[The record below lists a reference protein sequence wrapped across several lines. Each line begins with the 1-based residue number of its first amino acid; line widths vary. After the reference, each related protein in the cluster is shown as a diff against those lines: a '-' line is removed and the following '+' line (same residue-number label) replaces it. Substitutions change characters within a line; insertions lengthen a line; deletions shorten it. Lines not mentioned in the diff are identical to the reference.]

1 MNLYVHSGGINMNIK
16 LKKVISTI
24 LSLVMV
30 IGMFAGLGNTPVSA
44 KDDCGYNSNGS
55 VSRLLEAGIDAEAG
69 QVFSIS
75 SQQDLIA
82 LADYINDGGNSEGVT
97 FYISK
102 DIDLTDV
109 MWIPIGA
116 KESCSFKGIFDGC
129 GFAVLNLTATADSAN
144 DVALFGFVEGADA
157 VVKNVGVMGTI
168 SGGST
173 LAGIAANVY
182 GASIVNSWN
191 AIDVSGSTNIGGIV
205 GEMSGGRIENC
216 CNYGYI
222 EGGSNAGA
230 IAGKVSNSAVIEY
243 SYYVYYSA
251 DKACGSISSNSSST
265 VYRFA
270 SSSTEVL
277 TEKKLTVDNKTTD
290 NLVVLLNEWVDMQS
304 NKLNYREWVYDTSE
318 SGNKRVDGRYP
329 SHKYPGYIEIKDSM
343 YTASATM
350 TKLYELYQSAASGEY
365 YSISSAKELYY
376 FAEYVNA
383 GYNTQGVTFFLDADI
398 VIGSG
403 VDSVDQIH
411 WTPAGEKSSL
421 AFRGVFDGQGYII
434 SGTLIDGTDDLGLF
448 GYIDDENAVVKNV
461 GVANFIITGNDRIGG
476 IAGNLINGSIIN
488 CWFDGKITADDRIG
502 GIVGNVENGRIYNC
516 VNYAPVVGNTG
527 VGGIA
532 GDTNSSTIIKYCYYS
547 NNNATGC
554 GDSDGTT
561 SAVLTF
567 NESGSDFELERPVSI
582 GGNAAVKLLNAL
594 NNWVNIS
601 APDKTYRNWKLDT
614 SAESV
619 LRVGGK
625 HPTHLFP
632 GDNSGLKRVDEP
644 FTESDDQSNPY
655 NVHYSETATMTELY
669 ESNSNGIKGGHYSI
683 SSGAEMDLFSKYINA
698 GHTSSDMVFY
708 LTDDI
713 TITAQCAAYGPDGW
727 MPIGRDANLTDPNT
741 YVKSFRGTFDGCG
754 YTVYGLTIT
763 KNEADDAGLFG
774 HVDKGVIKNVGVV
787 GAIVA
792 ENKVGGLAATVEDS
806 TIINCWTAVSIQAE
820 DRIGGICGR
829 INDTDIINCVSYGE
843 MLAYGGSSSA
853 VAGGTVGVATGTCNI
868 EHCYYM
874 ETTFNEAYQEI
885 GPNVTVDA
893 LYFTYSYQ
901 NDEYVCT
908 LSNAAVIEDVSTTNL
923 LTALNAW
930 VHTQN
935 NGLYCAWYCS
945 PILLSVGSISG
956 HFPKLMNPELT
967 DSTENKD
974 YVGDYTATCTMSDL
988 YSTRSDGIEGCA
1000 YSINGLADLEAFQ
1013 KYVNEGYKTSGIIF
1027 FMTRSIDMSSSY
1039 SADTGRS
1046 WTPIGNA
1053 DEPFTGI
1060 FDGQGYIIKYLYINT
1075 TDDDQA
1081 LFGHVSGTSSVI
1093 KNLGL
1098 CGTVMGDNNSAGLVG
1113 DFNFGTIANCWVN
1126 CEVTSLDG
1134 NAGGIVGGANMGT
1147 IVNCTSYGIVAN
1159 GKAFGAIAGYAV
1171 GTTMKY
1177 CYYLYA
1183 SCQKAYSPGSVVDE
1197 QGVQYFN
1204 GTSAACIMHE
1214 KINVEGTET
1223 RNVLSALKLYVDA
1236 HPETN
1241 YCYWAVGNT
1250 EEYLL
1255 LGIAGYPVLLTADG
1269 NLGDNIL
1276 SEVLAYYNGK
1286 EYTSLVKAVNDA
1298 NDNPDGGD
1306 VILARNVI
1314 LQNREDIAPD
1324 ENVRI
1329 VTGDYTLDFKSEVK
1343 VHSMQQLVGVFIVNK
1358 DGGRLSTWDSE
1369 TNAYKLF
1376 MYAKKDADPSCNSE
1390 IYGVQSLTFIS
1401 SEVKGDYPYAYNLT
1415 LQDGEFIV
1423 NSTLDSG
1430 NPHKIPAGS
1439 TITIDT
1445 RATFNVSSNARI
1457 RTTGGNSEILNG
1469 GKVKIGNA
1477 TLNTNGG
1484 RRMVG
1489 VFEDDGGVVS
1499 LPYVY
1504 RDGYTLRGWSDGIN
1518 LYPAGS
1524 KADIKTATT
1533 LTAQWKIGDGGDPYP
1548 GDDYYTDQD
1557 DPVYSIPITVIQSE
1571 GGTITPDTIYA
1582 AKGENMSFSFTP
1594 KSGYYIKNVLI
1605 DGESVTLDEDNIY
1618 YMVSISR
1625 PHTIVALFAPL
1636 TNGEYYNWSNPFED
1650 IKSGDW
1656 CYDYVR
1662 YVSSAGLFNGTSA
1675 TTFSP
1680 NKAMTRDMV
1689 VVVLWRLSG
1698 CPVVPDNGVI
1708 FSDIPKTSYAYDAV
1722 RWANQFG
1729 IVNGFGDGR
1738 FGYGRAVTRE
1748 QLVTFLFRYAKNYAG
1763 DNVAAYDNV
1772 NILGYSDVLQISKGM
1787 TQPFQWGIG
1796 SGIVNGTSATT
1807 LSPKAQTTRAQV
1819 AAILSRYCNT
1829 FFLSVPVINTDK
1841 I

>member
-1 MNLYVHSGGINMNIK
+1 MYIYAHSGGINMNIR
-16 LKKVISTI
+16 LKKAISTI

-30 IGMFAGLGNTPVSA
+30 IGMFAGLGITPASA
-44 KDDCGYNSNGS
+44 KDDCGYTSNGS

-82 LADYINDGGNSEGVT
+82 LADYINYGGNSEGVT

-157 VVKNVGVMGTI
+157 VVKNVGVMGTVN
-168 SGGST
+168 GGST
-173 LAGIAANVY
+173 LAGIAANVE

-191 AIDVSGSTNIGGIV
+191 AVDVSGSSNVGGIV

-222 EGGSNAGA
+222 EGNSNAGA

-251 DKACGSISSNSSST
+251 DTACGSISSNSSST

-290 NLVVLLNEWVDMQS
+290 DLVVLLNEWVDMQS

-318 SGNKRVDGRYP
+318 SGHKRVDGRYP
-329 SHKYPGYIEIKDSM
+329 SHKYPGYFDIVDSL
-343 YTASATM
+343 YTPTSTM
-350 TKLYELYQSAASGEY
+350 TALYESGQNAQNGGF
-365 YSISSAKELYY
+365 YSIADGKELYY
-376 FAEYVNA
+376 LAEYVNA
-383 GYNTQGVTFFLDADI
+383 GYLTEGATFFLVNDISVQEGSASVIQGEWTSIGAD
-398 VIGSG
+398 
-403 VDSVDQIH
+403 DD
-411 WTPAGEKSSL
+411 TP
-421 AFRGVFDGQGYII
+421 FRGVFDGQGYVIT
-434 SGTLIDGTDDLGLF
+434 GLIATRGSHIGLF
-448 GYIDDENAVVKNV
+448 GFVDSANSVIKNV
-461 GVANFIITGNDRIGG
+461 GANGIFTANDNVGG
-476 IAGNLINGSIIN
+476 IASDLVSGSVSN
-488 CWFDGKITADDRIG
+488 CWFSGSISSDNAVG
-502 GIVGNVENGRIYNC
+502 GIVGSCDNGRITNC
-516 VNYAPVVGNTG
+516 CCFCEVTGGNRTG
-527 VGGIA
+527 AIV
-532 GDTNSSTIIKYCYYS
+532 GDTSAASIIKFCYYS
-547 NNNATGC
+547 ANNIAAV
-554 GDSDGTT
+554 GDDRGTVSVVT
-561 SAVLTF
+561 TYTV
-567 NESGSDFELERPVSI
+567 SGTDYTLDRSI
-582 GGNAAVKLLNAL
+582 SVGNNPTVKLLNAL
-594 NNWVNIS
+594 NHWVS
-601 APDKTYRNWKLDT
+601 DLAPDNTYRHWKIDD
-614 SAESV
+614 SADS
-619 LRVGGK
+619 LARILGK

-632 GDNSGLKRVDEP
+632 GDNSGLKQVDEP
-644 FTESDDQSNPY
+644 EDNINGEKNPY
-655 NVHYSETATMTELY
+655 SVRYLETATMTELY
-669 ESNSNGIKGGHYSI
+669 NSGIDGIAGGHYSI
-683 SSGAEMDLFSKYINA
+683 SSGDELEYLGKYVNS
-698 GHTSSDMVFY
+698 GHSTRNITFY
-708 LTDDI
+708 LTTDVSIVLQSMGNDNE
-713 TITAQCAAYGPDGW
+713 GW
-727 MPIGRDANLTDPNT
+727 QPIGKDAKLTDGST
-741 YVKSFRGTFDGCG
+741 YFRAFRGTFDGCG
-754 YTVYGLTIT
+754 FTVYGMFIS
-763 KNEADDAGLFG
+763 KNEADEVGLFG
-774 HVDKGVIKNVGVV
+774 QLQNATIKNVGVV
-787 GAIVA
+787 GDIVA
-792 ENKVGGLAATVEDS
+792 ELKCGGICGEAEDS
-806 TIINCWTAVSIQAE
+806 LIYNCWTAVNIQSE
-820 DRIGGICGR
+820 EETGGIAGE
-829 INDTDIINCVSYGE
+829 IHDTDIINCVGYGAI
-843 MLAYGGSSSA
+843 LCYGGIT
-853 VAGGTVGVATGTCNI
+853 TVGGGIVGEAFGTCNLTN
-868 EHCYYM
+868 CYYLK
-874 ETTFNEAYQEI
+874 ETTKDPYAKISNKTNEDII
-885 GPNVTVDA
+885 G
-893 LYFTYSYQ
+893 FTYGFIG
-901 NDEYVCT
+901 DDYVCS
-908 LSNAAVIEDVSTTNL
+908 LDKAAQIEEMTTTNL

-930 VHTQN
+930 VVAQD
-935 NGLYCAWYCS
+935 NGLYSGWKNSTAM
-945 PILLSVGSISG
+945 ISVNGATG
-956 HFPKLMNPELT
+956 HYPVLMPPNEYES
-967 DSTENKD
+967 DFNED
-974 YVGDYTATCTMSDL
+974 YEGDYEATCSISDL
-988 YSTRSDGIEGCA
+988 YSTRTDGTKGCC
-1000 YSINGLADLEAFQ
+1000 YSINSLEDLEVFQ
-1013 KYVNEGYKTSGIIF
+1013 KYVKEGYATEDIIF
-1027 FMTRSIDMSSSY
+1027 FLTRDIDMSQKY
-1039 SADTGRS
+1039 SVDSERS
-1046 WTPIGNA
+1046 WTPIGDFEN
-1053 DEPFTGI
+1053 PFKGI
-1060 FDGQGYIIKYLYINT
+1060 FDGQGYTIKYLYINST
-1075 TDDDQA
+1075 AEDQG
-1081 LFGHVSGTSSVI
+1081 LFGHITGTKSLV
-1093 KNLGL
+1093 KNLGVS
-1098 CGTVMGDNNSAGLVG
+1098 GVVKADVNAGSICG
-1113 DFNFGTIANCWVN
+1113 DFNLGTIANCWSS
-1126 CEVTSLDG
+1126 CSVTALG
-1134 NAGGIVGGANMGT
+1134 NNAGGIVGGANMGT
-1147 IVNCTSYGIVAN
+1147 IINCASYGAVAN
-1159 GKAFGAIAGYAV
+1159 ADAYGAIAGYAFN
-1171 GTTMKY
+1171 TTMEY

-1183 SCQKAYSPGSVVDE
+1183 TCQQAYGLGSVVKE
-1197 QGVQYFN
+1197 NGVQYFN

-1214 KINVEGTET
+1214 KISVEGTET

-1241 YCYWAVGNT
+1241 YCYWAIGNT
-1250 EEYLL
+1250 EEYMLQ
-1255 LGIAGYPVLLTADG
+1255 GVEFFPVLLSASGTMGEKDYRQ
-1269 NLGDNIL
+1269 
-1276 SEVLAYYNGK
+1276 VLAYYNGK
-1286 EYTSLVKAVNDA
+1286 EYNSLVKAVNTA

-1314 LQNREDIAPD
+1314 LQNKEDIAPD

-1329 VTGDYTLDFKSEVK
+1329 VTGDYTLNFKSEVK

-1369 TNAYKLF
+1369 NNAYKLF

-1524 KADIKTATT
+1524 TADIKTATT

-1557 DPVYSIPITVIQSE
+1557 DPIYSIPITVIQSE

-1594 KSGYYIKNVLI
+1594 KNGYYIKNVLV
-1605 DGESVTLDEDNIY
+1605 DGESVTLNEDNIY

-1729 IVNGFGDGR
+1729 IVNGYGDGR
-1738 FGYGRAVTRE
+1738 FGYGKAVTRE

-1841 I
+1841 L